1 MIEGANLLGEVHRIR
16 MMAPGKRT
24 LFLKGR
30 IPRRLGSSTDSA
42 MFGSEEKRT
51 VILQR
56 EREEEDRWRR
66 EGGKC
71 YVCGLVLFGLVWFGW
86 SWRVGVAF
94 SVKIFKTATSCV
106 YIFFSFFFPRK
117 YFSFVLIGDSELGNI
132 FMAKI
137 LFYFIFGDKG
147 VWYRNVLVCARLTF

>member
-51 VILQR
+51 VNLQTEKKKKEDG
-56 EREEEDRWRR
+56 ERKVGNAMCVGWF
-66 EGGKC
+66 
-71 YVCGLVLFGLVWFGW
+71 YLVWL
-86 SWRVGVAF
+86 A
-94 SVKIFKTATSCV
+94 
-106 YIFFSFFFPRK
+106 
-117 YFSFVLIGDSELGNI
+117 LE
-132 FMAKI
+132 
-137 LFYFIFGDKG
+137 
-147 VWYRNVLVCARLTF
+147 